1 MNNPTMDQI
10 GLAPY
15 TESMKPVD
23 FADINANIH
32 HRGGNY
38 CNSRPGV
45 IGKRASKAPAKYT
58 RCPKCGGKVIAP
70 CIACNPESAYD
81 PDVG

>member
-1 MNNPTMDQI
+1 M
-10 GLAPY
+10 Y
-15 TESMKPVD
+15 TEPLRAVD
-23 FADINANIH
+23 FADINHAAYQT
-32 HRGGNY
+32 GGNF
-38 CNSRPGV
+38 CNSRPGAV
-45 IGKRASKAPAKYT
+45 GNKDRARPAPKKYT